1 MADQIDEFI
10 EMCERFGLQPRI
22 TSLPNGLSYVR
33 FRDSDDKVLGPKN
46 TSCAF
51 SFDFTGKF
59 QLIEIEAD

>member
-1 MADQIDEFI
+1 VKDQIDESI

-33 FRDSDDKVLGPKN
+33 FNDSDDKVIGPEN

-51 SFDFTGKF
+51 SFDSAGKF
-59 QLIEIEAD
+59 QLIEIEFD